1 LLKADPLSLQSH
13 TLAVLLE
20 SMLISDPRLGHLPNP
35 LSALVLHFGESGSTS
50 KPCEAAFVGQSDDPT
65 IDVPSVNV
73 FCSPS
78 AYRKTKALY
87 DRLGGGIHVWPLFF
101 TEEDIDAQS
110 LLALMAVEEN
120 GSMPLYM
127 HVVLTILSD
136 LGSAYTFRRFREAP
150 KKAEFDMYQRRSLE
164 LRLTLLESFLCRK
177 VGHQVY
183 SVKSNELVPQPAE
196 KFVAG
201 GLCVVDLTDP

>member
-1 LLKADPLSLQSH
+1 
-13 TLAVLLE
+13 
-20 SMLISDPRLGHLPNP
+20 MLISDPRLGHLPSP

-50 KPCEAAFVGQSDDPT
+50 KPCEAAFVGQSDDPSV
-65 IDVPSVNV
+65 DVPAVNV

-78 AYRKTKALY
+78 AFGKTRALY
-87 DRLGGGIHVWPLFF
+87 DRLGGGMNVWPLYF

-120 GSMPLYM
+120 GHMPLYM

-136 LGSAYTFRRFREAP
+136 LGANYTFHRFRDAI
-150 KKAEFDMYQRRSLE
+150 KRAEFDGLQRKSLE
-164 LRLTLLESFLCRK
+164 LRLQLLESFLCKKSGRSC
-177 VGHQVY
+177 Y
-183 SVKSNELVPQPAE
+183 SVKTNQPVSQPEE

-201 GLCVVDLTDP
+201 GLTIVDLTDP

>member
-1 LLKADPLSLQSH
+1 
-13 TLAVLLE
+13 
-20 SMLISDPRLGHLPNP
+20 MLISDPRLGHLPSP

-50 KPCEAAFVGQSDDPT
+50 KPCEAAFVGQSDDPGV
-65 IDVPSVNV
+65 DVPTVNV

-78 AYRKTKALY
+78 AYGKTRQLY
-87 DRLGGGIHVWPLFF
+87 DKLGGGMNVWPLYF

-120 GSMPLYM
+120 GHMPLYM

-136 LGSAYTFRRFREAP
+136 LGANYTFHRFRDAI
-150 KKAEFDMYQRRSLE
+150 KRAEFDGLQRKSLE
-164 LRLTLLESFLCRK
+164 LRLQLLESFLCKRS
-177 VGHQVY
+177 GRFMY
-183 SVKSNELVPQPAE
+183 SVKTNQPVSQPEE

-201 GLCVVDLTDP
+201 GLTIVDLTDP

>member
-1 LLKADPLSLQSH
+1 LSFQSH

-20 SMLISDPRLGHLPNP
+20 SMLISDPRLGHLPKP

-65 IDVPSVNV
+65 IDVPPVNV

-78 AYRKTKALY
+78 AFRKTKALY

-136 LGSAYTFRRFREAP
+136 LGSAYTFWRFRDAI
-150 KKAEFDMYQRRSLE
+150 KKADFDGLQRRSLE
-164 LRLTLLESFLCRK
+164 LRLKLLESFLCKK
-177 VGHQVY
+177 VGRQVY
-183 SVKSNELVPQPAE
+183 SVRSNEPVPQPAE

-201 GLCVVDLTDP
+201 GLCIVDLTDP